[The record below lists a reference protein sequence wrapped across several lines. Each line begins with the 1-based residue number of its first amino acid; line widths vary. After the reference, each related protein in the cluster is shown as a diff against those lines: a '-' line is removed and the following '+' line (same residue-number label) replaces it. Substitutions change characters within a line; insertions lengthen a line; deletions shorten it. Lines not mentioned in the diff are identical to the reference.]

1 MEKLLGAFYLSL
13 AAGIWGGMYV
23 VSKYVLDFVPPL
35 TLVVLRFII
44 ASVVLGLIFL
54 AARDKPVAK
63 EDIKLMAWLGFI
75 GYTVSIGA
83 QFAGTWLSSAHMG
96 AVITSASPAF
106 IVIFG
111 VLLLKEK
118 ITLTKIIAL
127 VIATAGVGVVVGI
140 GGEDLAGGSLAGNL
154 FLVLAAVS
162 WALYSVLGKIAT
174 RKYSSLAVTLYASL
188 FGVVFT
194 GPLSLWELTKL
205 PAHPLANHWVWLGI
219 LYLGIVS
226 TAGAF
231 YFWNKGFELMD
242 ASSAAIFFF
251 VQPVLGS
258 LLGWLILNE
267 HLETNFFIG
276 GAMILAG
283 VAITSFIP
291 DTTGPKKESVS

>member
-1 MEKLLGAFYLSL
+1 MGKLLGAFYLSL

-44 ASVVLGLIFL
+44 AATVLGLIFYYKKD
-54 AARDKPVAK
+54 RRVEK
-63 EDIKLMAWLGFI
+63 EDLKLVAWLGFI

-106 IVIFG
+106 IVLFG
-111 VLLLKEK
+111 ALLLKER
-118 ITLTKIIAL
+118 ITLPKILSLL
-127 VIATAGVGVVVGI
+127 VASVGVAVVIGVGSHGM
-140 GGEDLAGGSLAGNL
+140 EGGSLIGNL
-154 FLVLAAVS
+154 FLVLAAIS
-162 WALYSVLGKIAT
+162 WALYSVMGKIAT
-174 RKYSSLAVTLYASL
+174 KKYSSLAVTFYASL
-188 FGVVFT
+188 FGLIFT
-194 GPLSLWELTKL
+194 LPLAAWELTRL
-205 PAHPLANHWVWLGI
+205 PADPLANVWVWSGI
-219 LYLGIVS
+219 LYLGVVS

-242 ASSAAIFFF
+242 ASSAAVFFF

-276 GAMILAG
+276 GAMILLG
-283 VAITSFIP
+283 VAIASFSP
-291 DTTGPKKESVS
+291 ESTKRETETC

>member
-1 MEKLLGAFYLSL
+1 MDKIKGAIYLSL

-23 VSKYVLDFVPPL
+23 VSKYVLDYVPPL

-44 ASVVLGLIFL
+44 AAAVLGAIFKIKGYP
-54 AARDKPVAK
+54 AVARS
-63 EDIKLMAWLGFI
+63 DIKLMACLGLI

-106 IVIFG
+106 IVLFG
-111 VLLLKEK
+111 VILLKEK
-118 ITLTKIIAL
+118 ITVNKILSLL
-127 VIATAGVGVVVGI
+127 VASVGVAVVI
-140 GGEDLAGGSLAGNL
+140 GFGTGDVNHGSLAGNL

-174 RKYSSLAVTLYASL
+174 KKYNSLTVTLYAAV
-188 FGVVFT
+188 FGVIFT
-194 GPLSLWELTKL
+194 IPFALWELTKL
-205 PAHPLANHWVWLGI
+205 PVDPFANHLVWLGI
-219 LYLGIVS
+219 LYVGVVS

-242 ASSAAIFFF
+242 ASSAAVFFF

-258 LLGWLILNE
+258 LLGWLVLGE
-267 HLETNFFIG
+267 VLESNFFVG
-276 GAMILAG
+276 GALILLG
-283 VAITSFIP
+283 VAITSLTP
-291 DTTGPKKESVS
+291 EREKG

>member
-54 AARDKPVAK
+54 ATRDKPVAK

-118 ITLTKIIAL
+118 
-127 VIATAGVGVVVGI
+127 
-140 GGEDLAGGSLAGNL
+140 
-154 FLVLAAVS
+154 
-162 WALYSVLGKIAT
+162 
-174 RKYSSLAVTLYASL
+174 
-188 FGVVFT
+188 
-194 GPLSLWELTKL
+194 
-205 PAHPLANHWVWLGI
+205 
-219 LYLGIVS
+219 
-226 TAGAF
+226 
-231 YFWNKGFELMD
+231 
-242 ASSAAIFFF
+242 
-251 VQPVLGS
+251 
-258 LLGWLILNE
+258 
-267 HLETNFFIG
+267 
-276 GAMILAG
+276 
-283 VAITSFIP
+283 
-291 DTTGPKKESVS
+291 